1 LARIAVNTED
11 IPCLPP
17 RPKPRMFLCPGV
29 KQVQW
34 CPKPTPHYF
43 IVGNPAA
50 VTLVTKH
57 RLIKKA
63 FRNLGYVLAQIEVRG
78 ALYNWRQC
86 ATTSRPRQPTTTSM
100 SNTVSLA
107 LHHEYVE
114 PRGGRNTLCA
124 DASPSSSTYLSPPP
138 LLTTNIP
145 VQNKVESDTQDDQ
158 DDMPVLLKNKDTS
171 LSDFLNWQPKY

>member
-1 LARIAVNTED
+1 MDDNTVMELDLAVKYIQSVLQNKDSLIKMNILNQGENGLARIVINTDD

-43 IVGNPAA
+43 IIGNPSA

-63 FRNLGYVLAQIEVRG
+63 FRNLGYVLAQMEARG
-78 ALYNWRQC
+78 ALHNWRQF
-86 ATTSRPRQPTTTSM
+86 ATTSRPRQPTTTGTNHS
-100 SNTVSLA
+100 VSLA
-107 LHHEYVE
+107 LHH
-114 PRGGRNTLCA
+114 
-124 DASPSSSTYLSPPP
+124 
-138 LLTTNIP
+138 
-145 VQNKVESDTQDDQ
+145 
-158 DDMPVLLKNKDTS
+158 
-171 LSDFLNWQPKY
+171 